1 MKYFFIIN
9 PNSGNNKKKHIIKN
23 ALRKYPDLEK
33 SVKYT
38 EYPGHA
44 GQMTRQLLEKGIQTV
59 IAVGGD
65 GTVNEIACELVNSQV
80 NLGII
85 PMGSGNG
92 FARSLNI
99 PLNPGQALEN
109 IFKSNSIKVD
119 VGKVNQRYFFAVAG
133 VGIDANIAI
142 KFQSSKRRGAFPY
155 FVIGTKEFFNYS
167 YPEFTITKSNEKLL
181 VKPLTITVANAN
193 QYGNGALIAPHA
205 DLQDGLLDVCI
216 IAQMSLMRTLYAAKK
231 IFEGEIH
238 KLSAYSSFNADRFE
252 ISSQTV
258 DINYHVDGEPMSG
271 TNKLVFS
278 VLPKALN
285 VITI

>member
-23 ALRKYPDLEK
+23 ALSKYPDIERY
-33 SVKYT
+33 VKYT

-44 GQMTRQLLEKGIQTV
+44 AEMTRLLIANGIQTV
-59 IAVGGD
+59 VAIGGD

-92 FARSLNI
+92 FARSLKI
-99 PLNPGQALEN
+99 PLNPRQALEN
-109 IFKSNSIKVD
+109 IFKSRSIKVD

-133 VGIDANIAI
+133 VGIDANIAF
-142 KFQSSKRRGAFPY
+142 KFQSSKKRGAFPY
-155 FVIGTKEFFNYS
+155 FVIGVKEFFNYS
-167 YPEFTITKSNEKLL
+167 YPEFTITKLNESVL
-181 VKPLTITVANAN
+181 VKPLTLTVANAN

-216 IAQMSLMRTLYAAKK
+216 IAQMSLLRTLYAAKK

-238 KLSAYSSFNADRFE
+238 QLSAYSSFNADRFE
-252 ISSQTV
+252 ISSQA
-258 DINYHVDGEPMSG
+258 DNINYHVDGEPMSG

-278 VLPKALN
+278 VLHKALK
-285 VITI
+285 VIAI